1 MARGKKNNN
10 SRTPR
15 RTSSRKR
22 MRSMKGQYYDEHFN
36 EFQAETEIITGSA
49 STLEDSTPSIGNNLD
64 TTVDIV
70 NRITNDSG
78 LSDELDVSEQP
89 LGNSL
94 SSEDV
99 DLEEPNQFLSNL
111 YELHLMQMQNC
122 HFQYSLVESAC
133 FNRSDSV
140 AIFCENN
147 TPTKS
152 KDEDDDI
159 KKDECSKITWQLNQK
174 TLECDSLSKQ
184 LIELVHEKKILSDR
198 VNHLENEEGYRSEV
212 VRLERLVEE
221 KEITLQNLK
230 DVAEVKRREVEIT

>member
-49 STLEDSTPSIGNNLD
+49 STLEDPTPSIGNNLD

-70 NRITNDSG
+70 NRITSNDSD
-78 LSDELDVSEQP
+78 LE
-89 LGNSL
+89 NSL

-133 FNRSDSV
+133 FNRNDSV
-140 AIFCENN
+140 ALGENN

-152 KDEDDDI
+152 
-159 KKDECSKITWQLNQK
+159 
-174 TLECDSLSKQ
+174 
-184 LIELVHEKKILSDR
+184 
-198 VNHLENEEGYRSEV
+198 
-212 VRLERLVEE
+212 
-221 KEITLQNLK
+221 
-230 DVAEVKRREVEIT
+230 